1 MIVFCFRKRGRMELK
16 INVSKGHLY
25 FLSLLIVVVVGV
37 LFVKGQG
44 GGGTPN
50 PGHDASSVSISING
64 TFMTLQD
71 AFDEGN
77 LTTISINGTFMT
89 LQDAFDEG
97 NLTTDACNWEGVKCS
112 CADDISSGEEGS
124 VIVGLN
130 CTNGILNDVI
140 VRSIHITH
148 NNGNCPE
155 NRPSRCDIYD
165 PSGDGS

>member
-1 MIVFCFRKRGRMELK
+1 
-16 INVSKGHLY
+16 
-25 FLSLLIVVVVGV
+25 
-37 LFVKGQG
+37 
-44 GGGTPN
+44 
-50 PGHDASSVSISING
+50 
-64 TFMTLQD
+64 
-71 AFDEGN
+71 
-77 LTTISINGTFMT
+77 FMT